1 MLLLRDFLFGLSIG
15 VDLFP
20 AAKAP
25 RSAVAFSWSIS
36 LEDGIWHND
45 FRDLG
50 RVAGRVTS
58 SREDMIVIELDAQ
71 FFAGC
76 GLSEV
81 FMKLVDR
88 VVILES
94 LPMVVA
100 ARKQNKAKRVEGGG
114 SELWP

>member
-15 VDLFP
+15 IDLFP

-36 LEDGIWHND
+36 VEGIWPND

-50 RVAGRVTS
+50 RIAGRVTS

-71 FFAGC
+71 FFAGG
-76 GLSEV
+76 GLSGV

-114 SELWP
+114 SELLP